1 MQQAGEHTKSSSSG
15 SSGTGCPACTPSY
28 IVACE
33 GCGATAS
40 RDTLLH
46 HAFEDR
52 VTEAI
57 RSNDALQLR
66 RTIAECRGPAQQW
79 LQEFVKGTDFG
90 WTSVYIAASHRANE
104 CMDILLQQGVDP
116 NSPLIYGLAERTTPL
131 HNLLQRPVFPDAD
144 EGPLQHERALKCMH
158 LLLAAKADPHA
169 QGHWPCRRG
178 ERGSEMYRRAEHF
191 TVLEFAVAQLTGD
204 GVQENLR
211 VHPKEASELHA
222 LLMR

>member
-1 MQQAGEHTKSSSSG
+1 MQQAGEHTESSSSG
-15 SSGTGCPACTPSY
+15 SSGTGCPACTPSCT
-28 IVACE
+28 VACE
-33 GCGATAS
+33 GCGATIS

-90 WTSVYIAASHRANE
+90 WTSVYTAASHRANE

-116 NSPLIYGLAERTTPL
+116 NSPFIYGLASRTTPL
-131 HNLLQRPVFPDAD
+131 HKLLQRPDFPDAD
-144 EGPLQHERALKCMH
+144 EGPPQHERALKCMR
-158 LLLAAKADPHA
+158 LLLAAKAVRERVEKAPRLRGDDRSRARCARCCWVGSKRA
-169 QGHWPCRRG
+169 QPR
-178 ERGSEMYRRAEHF
+178 
-191 TVLEFAVAQLTGD
+191 
-204 GVQENLR
+204 
-211 VHPKEASELHA
+211 
-222 LLMR
+222 